1 MTAQIVEELEL
12 PLVAPDALA
21 SRRTQSMAQYEQAY
35 AVMPDENEGEHFRY
49 CPGCGLGIA
58 QSGILRAYA
67 RLQLDPSKT
76 VTLGGSGCYS
86 LMGHYIKS
94 HHSHGGHGR
103 ACAVATGVKMA
114 NPELTVITL
123 QGDGDSLAIGAPHF
137 VHAAR
142 RNIDITVILFNNFG
156 YGDTGMQYGPTTP
169 KGSITETS
177 PYGMPENNF
186 DVINLALGA
195 GAGYAARTTV
205 YHSNH
210 LVRCVEAAI
219 RFKGFSVVEILQN
232 CHELWGKRN
241 GMPTAAEMLKWY
253 AGNSVMQNVA
263 ETMEPEDLVGKFI
276 LGQWWGQ
283 RRPEMTEE
291 WQATVAKAQ
300 EAASAN

>member
-1 MTAQIVEELEL
+1 MTTQVLEELDIHIEDREQL
-12 PLVAPDALA
+12 GGRKTRP
-21 SRRTQSMAQYEQAY
+21 MAEYEEAY
-35 AVMPDENEGEHFRY
+35 AVMPDETKGDHFRY

-67 RLQLDPSKT
+67 RLQLDPSKV

-86 LMGHYIKS
+86 LMGHYFKS

-103 ACAVATGVKMA
+103 ACAVATGVKMS
-114 NPELTVITL
+114 NPDLTVITL

-177 PYGMPENNF
+177 PYGMPENDF
-186 DVINLALGA
+186 DVVNLALGA

-210 LVRCVEAAI
+210 LGRCVEDAI
-219 RFKGFSVVEILQN
+219 KHKGFSVVEILQN

-241 GMPTAAEMLKWY
+241 GMPTAADMLKWY
-253 AGNSVMQNVA
+253 ESNSVMQA
-263 ETMEPEDLVGKFI
+263 AAASMTPEDLSGKFI
-276 LGQWWGQ
+276 LGQWYGHE
-283 RRPEMTEE
+283 RPEMTEE
-291 WQATVAKAQ
+291 WSKIVRQAQ
-300 EAASAN
+300 ETA